1 MRTLFPP
8 GENFRHD
15 RDFKRWVDNEKKR
28 MLTALTD
35 KMITNISDHVLTN
48 EEKEALGKGLKFIP
62 NSQKVGREVYEAS
75 VEKFK
80 RKLRLKMFFKERK
93 EQKRLVFYKKSSWT
107 PPETENGN
115 ILEYFGKIDRDLE
128 EMWNREIPKKRN
140 NLKPEVW
147 QALKNL
153 QNNRDIVIKKTDKG
167 GGFCIM
173 NKITYEQKVNELL
186 MDRTVYRELQTDQ
199 TNKIVRGITDMSKY
213 MLKLHKI
220 NEQTADFLLPHEP
233 CRPPLFYGLPK
244 IHKPNIPLR
253 PIVSACS
260 GPTDNLSEYLTKFI
274 QPLVES
280 LPAYIKDS
288 IHFLNMLQNIRLQS
302 SEIIFVTADVTS
314 LYTNIPHRD
323 GIDAALHYLRLIPI
337 QDRPTDCP
345 SPGIIGNL
353 IEEIL
358 SNSTFSFGD
367 KHYHQLTGTSMG
379 TRVAPCYANLFMG
392 RLDEQITNQFP
403 NHITFYR
410 RFIDD
415 IFFIFQGPI
424 EVLDQICNYMNTIHP
439 TIKFTFNHS
448 ATSINFLD
456 ILLYKNDQG
465 NIHTTIYRKPTDTIG
480 LLHYDSHHPTHTIP
494 GTIYSQALRYC
505 TIITE
510 LNNLKK
516 ELKYLTMTLVLR
528 DYPLHIINN
537 NIKKALYKTQH
548 ELINN
553 RRAQE
558 NTERLTIITPYTP
571 IGQQINSIILNNW
584 NMIDPDLQL
593 QDIFPHKPL
602 SVHTNL
608 KSIKDLLI
616 HTKHQQ

>member
-1 MRTLFPP
+1 
-8 GENFRHD
+8 
-15 RDFKRWVDNEKKR
+15 

-80 RKLRLKMFFKERK
+80 RKLRLKMFFKDRK
-93 EQKRLVFYKKSSWT
+93 EQKRSVFYKKSSWV
-107 PPETENGN
+107 PPETENEN

-128 EMWNREIPKKRN
+128 EMWNREIPRKRN

-147 QALKNL
+147 RALKNL
-153 QNNRDIVIKKTDKG
+153 QNNRDIIIKKTDKG
-167 GGFCIM
+167 GGLCIM
-173 NKITYEQKVNELL
+173 NKTTYEEKVNELL

-199 TNKIVRGITDMSKY
+199 TNNIVRGITDMSNY

-220 NEQTADFLLPHEP
+220 NEQTAEFLLPHKP

-260 GPTDNLSEYLTKFI
+260 GPTDNLSEYLTRFI

-302 SEIIFVTADVTS
+302 SEFIFVTADVTS

-323 GIDAALHYLRLIPI
+323 GIDAVVHYLRLIPL
-337 QDRPTDCP
+337 QDRPPDCP

-424 EVLDQICNYMNTIHP
+424 EVLDQICNFMNTIHP

-456 ILLYKNDQG
+456 ILLYKNEQG
-465 NIHTTIYRKPTDTIG
+465 NIHTTIYRKPTDTMG

-510 LNNLKK
+510 LNNLQK

-537 NIKKALYKTQH
+537 NIKKALHKTQH
-548 ELINN
+548 EFINN

-558 NTERLTIITPYTP
+558 NTERLTIVTPYTP

-584 NMIDPDLQL
+584 NMIDPNLLL